1 VLSWYAI
8 TLALPAILVALFDWR
23 KGLLA
28 MIIVALLQDPARK
41 LEVDKPVYFTLLV
54 GVVFAVAYLRA
65 QVNVRFLPSQIPGW
79 KHFLRTPFL
88 LLMLVIGAQAANG
101 LVRYGNPFIVGI
113 GALSYLAPLPALLAG
128 YHFALKRGQKGV
140 EQWLLW
146 YLIVALLVLPGI
158 LFEYAGVDWDVL
170 GDVGEG
176 FVMFQEDSILTAH
189 SGFFR
194 ASEIAAWH
202 TATAVCVL
210 LLLSSV
216 RRISTKRVVIAVVMI
231 VALLAMGVLTGR
243 RKIFVEVAIFLSIYV
258 SLLALFGKGGVKLAI
273 GAILGGILSYLLV
286 VWFVDER
293 PSSLAAQDAIVY
305 QRYAERGATV
315 GYDLVDR
322 FVGLGLA
329 PIQWAID
336 GFGWLGG
343 GLGVASQGAQHFGG
357 GAEVFGGAGEGG
369 LGKITAELGVPGL
382 AIALWFAF
390 AALRYGWHVLKF
402 VSQRSAAIARLAY
415 GLVAFLVA
423 NLAVFFVAT
432 QLFGDLFVL
441 LLLGLVA
448 GFFLATPVLAE
459 REQAQRSVPRTPVQS
474 VRPMAVPAAGWARRL
489 GRP

>member
-1 VLSWYAI
+1 VVSWFAVA
-8 TLALPAILVALFDWR
+8 LVLPAAFIALFDWR
-23 KGLLA
+23 KGLIA
-28 MIIVALLQDPARK
+28 MVGVAFLQDPARK
-41 LEVDKPVYFTLLV
+41 LELDRPVYFTLLV

-65 QVNVRFLPSQIPGW
+65 QVHARFWLAQIPGW
-79 KHFLRTPFL
+79 KHFLRTPFIL
-88 LLMLVIGAQAANG
+88 LLVVVAAQGANA
-101 LVRYGNPFIVGI
+101 LVRYGNPVIVGI

-128 YHFALKRGQKGV
+128 YHFGLKRGQKGI
-140 EQWLLW
+140 EQWLRW
-146 YLIVALLVLPGI
+146 YLIAALVMLPSI
-158 LFEYAGVDWDVL
+158 VFEYAGFDWEVL
-170 GDVGEG
+170 GDVGQG
-176 FVMFQEDSILTAH
+176 FLMFQEDSILTAH

-202 TATAVCVL
+202 TSTAVCVI
-210 LLLSSV
+210 LLLSSM
-216 RRISTKRVVIAVVMI
+216 RRVSTKRVVVAIVMI
-231 VALLAMGVLTGR
+231 VALLAMGILTGR
-243 RKIFVEVAIFLSIYV
+243 RKIFVEIAIFVSIYV
-258 SLLALFGKGGVKLAI
+258 SLLAFFGKGGVKLAI
-273 GAILGGILSYLLV
+273 GAILGGVLSYLLV
-286 VWFVDER
+286 VWFVEER
-293 PSSLAAQDAIVY
+293 PSGLMAQDAILY

-315 GYDLVDR
+315 GYDVMDR

-329 PIQWAID
+329 PILWAVD

-382 AIALWFAF
+382 AIALWFGF

-402 VSQRSAAIARLAY
+402 VSQRSTAIARLAY

-459 REQAQRSVPRTPVQS
+459 REQAQRRAPAPVQS
-474 VRPMAVPAAGWARRL
+474 SRPMPMPAAGWSRRV
-489 GRP
+489 GRL

>member
-1 VLSWYAI
+1 L
-8 TLALPAILVALFDWR
+8 
-23 KGLLA
+23 
-28 MIIVALLQDPARK
+28 
-41 LEVDKPVYFTLLV
+41 LLV
-54 GVVFAVAYLRA
+54 IA
-65 QVNVRFLPSQIPGW
+65 
-79 KHFLRTPFL
+79 
-88 LLMLVIGAQAANG
+88 AQAANG
-101 LVRYGNPFIVGI
+101 LARYGNPAIVGI

-128 YHFALKRGQKGV
+128 YHFALKRGQKGI

-146 YLIVALLVLPGI
+146 YLIAALVVLPGI
-158 LFEYAGVDWDVL
+158 LLEYIGIDWKVL

-176 FVMFQEDSILTAH
+176 LVMHHEGTILTAH
-189 SGFFR
+189 AGFFR
-194 ASEIAAWH
+194 ASETAAWH

-216 RRISTKRVVIAVVMI
+216 RRVSSKRVVIAIGII
-231 VALLAMGVLTGR
+231 VALLALGVLTGR
-243 RKIFVEVAIFLSIYV
+243 RKIFVEIAIFASIYI
-258 SLLALFGKGGVKLAI
+258 SLLAMFGKGGVKLAV
-273 GAILGGILSYLLV
+273 GAILGGVLSYLLV

-293 PSSLAAQDAIVY
+293 PSGLTEQDAIRY
-305 QRYAERGATV
+305 QRYAERSATV
-315 GYDLVDR
+315 GSDVSDR
-322 FVGLGLA
+322 FVGLGLE
-329 PIQWAID
+329 PVQWAID

-382 AIALWFAF
+382 AIALWFGF
-390 AALRYGWHVLKF
+390 AALRYGWEVLKF
-402 VSQRSAAIARLAY
+402 VSQRSTAIARLAY

-459 REQAQRSVPRTPVQS
+459 REQAQRSAARAPVPSP
-474 VRPMAVPAAGWARRL
+474 RPMVMPAAGWARRA

>member
-1 VLSWYAI
+1 MLSWYAI
-8 TLALPAILVALFDWR
+8 ALALPAAFIALFDWR

-28 MIIVALLQDPARK
+28 MIIVAFLQDPVRK
-41 LEVDKPVYFTLLV
+41 LEVDRPVYFTLLV
-54 GVVFAVAYLRA
+54 GVIFAVAYLRA
-65 QVNVRFLPSQIPGW
+65 QVNVRFLPNQIPGW
-79 KHFLRTPFL
+79 KHFLRVPFL
-88 LLMLVIGAQAANG
+88 LLMLVIAAQAANA
-101 LVRYGNPFIVGI
+101 LARYGNFTIVGI
-113 GALSYLAPLPALLAG
+113 GALSYLAPLPALLTG
-128 YHFALKRGQKGV
+128 YHFALKRGQAGI
-140 EQWLLW
+140 EQWLTW
-146 YLIVALLVLPGI
+146 YLIVALVVLPGI
-158 LFEYAGVDWDVL
+158 LFEYVGVEWEVL

-176 FVMFQEDSILTAH
+176 FLMFQEDSILTAH

-216 RRISTKRVVIAVVMI
+216 RRISTKRVVMAIVII
-231 VALLAMGVLTGR
+231 VALLAMGILTGR
-243 RKIFVEVAIFLSIYV
+243 RKIFVEIAIFVSIYV
-258 SLLALFGKGGVKLAI
+258 SLLALFGKGGIKLAI
-273 GAILGGILSYLLV
+273 GAILGGVLSYLLV

-293 PSSLAAQDAIVY
+293 ASGLTAQDAILY

-315 GYDLVDR
+315 GYDVMDR
-322 FVGLGLA
+322 FVGLGLE

-357 GAEVFGGAGEGG
+357 GAGVFGGAGEGG

-382 AIALWFAF
+382 AIAFWFGF

-402 VSQRSAAIARLAY
+402 VSERSATVARLAY

-441 LLLGLVA
+441 LLLGMVA

-459 REQAQRSVPRTPVQS
+459 REHAQRSAPAPVQS
-474 VRPMAVPAAGWARRL
+474 PRPMVVPIGGWARRA